1 MSLEL
6 EQIHEDMLNAINDR
20 YQKTLGFP
28 AYDFTRAFALAVLSL
43 DGDVEVAERRL
54 NVENLTGQEL
64 DLFIFQ
70 HRGLS
75 RRYATYA
82 TATLRVVAGSGAILA
97 GALFSTASGVE
108 FYATTDGTYT
118 EGDTFPVR
126 AYLAGESGNVEAG
139 TITYM
144 PVAIS
149 GIGAVTNDAPATGG
163 YDEESDEEL
172 RERYYDDLRNPNNG
186 GNQQAYIA
194 WALSVPGVGRV
205 RIFPQAL
212 GDNTVEVCIVDTSM
226 EPADSSLIDQVQELI
241 DPNKNGDGAGEAPIG
256 AVCTV
261 TTATTVTI
269 AVQATVVL
277 AEEGTL
283 ETVKAAVAANL
294 TEYLQEIAFAKGT
307 TYVSYAQL
315 SSVVSATEGV
325 LDQSGLQ
332 VNGGSANIPLT
343 DRQVPVLGE
352 VVLTT

>member
-6 EQIHEDMLNAINDR
+6 EQIHEDMLNAIHDR

-64 DLFIFQ
+64 DIFIFQ

-82 TATLRVVAGSGAILA
+82 TATLRVVMGSGAIQA

-126 AYLAGESGNVEAG
+126 AYLAGESGNVEAN

-149 GIGAVTNDAPATGG
+149 GIAAVTND
-163 YDEESDEEL
+163 EL
-172 RERYYDDLRNPNNG
+172 RERYYNDLRNPNNG

-212 GDNTVEVCIVDTSM
+212 GANTVEVCIVDSTM
-226 EPADSSLIDQVQELI
+226 EAADEALIQQVQALI
-241 DPNKNGDGAGEAPIG
+241 DPNHNGDGAGEAPIG
-256 AVCTV
+256 AVATV
-261 TTATTVTI
+261 TTATEVPISVSATI
-269 AVQATVVL
+269 VL
-277 AEEGTL
+277 AEEADLGTVQ
-283 ETVKAAVAANL
+283 TAVEANL
-294 TEYLQEIAFAKGT
+294 TEYLREIAFDEGT

-315 SSVVSATEGV
+315 SSVVSGSAGV
-325 LDQSGLQ
+325 LDQSDLQ
-332 VNGGSANIPLT
+332 VNGGTENIPLT
-343 DRQVPVLGE
+343 NRQTPVLGE
-352 VVLTT
+352 VVLTQ